1 MLPSKASHYAML
13 GVAKS
18 AGAEDIKK
26 AYNKLAMKWHPD
38 KNPSETAKA
47 EFVFMRIKDAYEC
60 LSDPTKRRR
69 YDRL

>member
-1 MLPSKASHYAML
+1 
-13 GVAKS
+13 
-18 AGAEDIKK
+18 
-26 AYNKLAMKWHPD
+26 MKWHPD

-47 EFVFMRIKDAYEC
+47 EFVFMHIKDAYEC